1 MLKSKLNPI
10 KSYPINNIYISI
22 YIRCYIFED
31 ADLIAIDGL
40 S

>member
-10 KSYPINNIYISI
+10 KSYPINNI